1 MRADGSA
8 APGVTAFGPVVSAHP
23 DEMPQVFTPSA
34 RPAPIDASPQIV
46 VARGFE
52 ELTRHRLAL
61 DDLATDTLERNVFYE
76 SILAEPAARSL
87 GTGRQLEFVFAFDEA
102 YRAFSP
108 GFLLEVENVRRLHQ
122 RPEVRWMDSCAD
134 AQHAMINRLWP
145 GRRTMAT
152 VLFATGPAPG
162 ELLVS
167 LMPLL
172 RLGRRQLTWP
182 SPRCRPDMLE
192 GS

>member
-1 MRADGSA
+1 
-8 APGVTAFGPVVSAHP
+8 
-23 DEMPQVFTPSA
+23 MPQVFTRSA
-34 RPAPIDASPQIV
+34 RPPASSTDASPQIV

-102 YRAFSP
+102 YRAYSP

-122 RPEVRWMDSCAD
+122 RPAVRWMDSCAD

-145 GRRTMAT
+145 GRRTMAP

-162 ELLVS
+162 ELPAS
-167 LMPLL
+167 PTPLP
-172 RLGRRQLTWP
+172 RPGRPQLAWP
-182 SPRCRPDMLE
+182 SGRS
-192 GS
+192 G